1 MRIGSAVMTTKKRRL
16 TKAGKYVTDSY
27 ESKPKP
33 RTKQR
38 ECLCCGKVF
47 NSAGPQN
54 RLCYKCGNQSTGP
67 FDI

>member
-1 MRIGSAVMTTKKRRL
+1 MTTKKRRL

-27 ESKPKP
+27 ESKPKL

-38 ECLCCGKVF
+38 ECLCCGKTF
-47 NSAGPQN
+47 NSAGPMN

>member
-1 MRIGSAVMTTKKRRL
+1 MKTKKRL
-16 TKAGKYVTDSY
+16 TKHGKYVTDVY

-38 ECLCCGKVF
+38 ECICCGKAF

-54 RLCYKCGNQSTGP
+54 RLCYKCGNQQTGP